1 MMRTCLNIVTC
12 NTWLVLFFFFCEVL
26 FSMLNT
32 VTLFC
37 MCLCF
42 CKNHIYFTIFVDKKK
57 KKPIWF
63 WLYFSIWIGLL
74 YDLFTPPPPP
84 PPVLIMSKRSVQRQE
99 NHVISNAT
107 SKFWYTVDSYFDTL
121 DTFHLKEGKHEG
133 FIIFLEDTWDSPLS
147 HRGPGCLSS

>member
-1 MMRTCLNIVTC
+1 MARTWRRWELKSEPPPSSHRPLSPPSLPPVALVLMMRTCLNIVTC

-57 KKPIWF
+57 KT
-63 WLYFSIWIGLL
+63 Y
-74 YDLFTPPPPP
+74 
-84 PPVLIMSKRSVQRQE
+84 LILIVFFYLNRTIIRFIYPAPSPTSCANYVQ
-99 NHVISNAT
+99 
-107 SKFWYTVDSYFDTL
+107 
-121 DTFHLKEGKHEG
+121 TFCSETRESRHQ
-133 FIIFLEDTWDSPLS
+133 
-147 HRGPGCLSS
+147 